1 MRKNEIITVFF
12 VSMLVNLLIQ
22 LLLPIDNKYLLTI
35 ISEIFGIFLP
45 AFILIRMRE
54 KRFLEFFPIKGIRF
68 VYLILIIYG
77 FCIFSI
83 PYMYFS
89 SLIEKLFGM
98 PGELL
103 RTLQEFASFNAD
115 LGHNLW
121 VVFAIVLVPAVAE
134 EFLFRGFLQTCI
146 HKYLR
151 PAETIILVSLLFTFI
166 HLNPWWSI
174 QIFILS
180 LVISYIRFRTGSIIP
195 CIIIHLLN
203 NLFSV
208 LMNTYFYA

>member
-1 MRKNEIITVFF
+1 
-12 VSMLVNLLIQ
+12 
-22 LLLPIDNKYLLTI
+22 
-35 ISEIFGIFLP
+35 
-45 AFILIRMRE
+45 
-54 KRFLEFFPIKGIRF
+54 
-68 VYLILIIYG
+68 
-77 FCIFSI
+77 
-83 PYMYFS
+83 MYFS

-121 VVFAIVLVPAVAE
+121 VVFAIVLVPAAAE

-146 HKYLR
+146 HRYLR

-208 LMNTYFYA
+208 LMNTYFYV